1 LAEGARI
8 EKQVS
13 RNQIEMPSGAAR
25 GSFAPFPLG
34 ASNSVNVPDSI
45 GRLKNGKH
53 IGALLQQ
60 QDKKLGVAPLRGAAY
75 NTPFLLGVLNLR
87 ARPFGLVA
95 GPPYA
100 APRPGR
106 PATRSGA
113 HSGPANAA
121 QRSIAH
127 MSIEAYAYSI

>member
-1 LAEGARI
+1 
-8 EKQVS
+8 
-13 RNQIEMPSGAAR
+13 MPSGAAR

-100 APRPGR
+100 APRPGTPSGASKGR
-106 PATRSGA
+106 RAATRSGA

-127 MSIEAYAYSI
+127 MSIEVYAYSI